1 MLDVPVYNRVYYMS
15 GTGAFPG
22 GHEGALTFATVIPT
36 SEEIVVTTIL
46 VDHARFDSARVRC
59 ALREVS
65 VRRATQFARR
75 GSQ

>member
-1 MLDVPVYNRVYYMS
+1 MS
-15 GTGAFPG
+15 GMGAFRG
-22 GHEGALTFATVIPT
+22 GALTFATIIPA
-36 SEEIVVTTIL
+36 SEEIVVATVL
-46 VDHARFDSARVRC
+46 VYHARFDSARVRC